1 MSKPK
6 PRLIV
11 LIMVCQHIKSELS
24 ECVCVLDIGVDNMTA
39 NVPQRKRY
47 NNKYYDLAF
56 RYIDI
61 YDFYFWATKILIFIF
76 LPSLIL

>member
-1 MSKPK
+1 M
-6 PRLIV
+6 
-11 LIMVCQHIKSELS
+11 
-24 ECVCVLDIGVDNMTA
+24 CVLDIGVDDMIA

-61 YDFYFWATKILIFIF
+61 YEFYFWATKILIFIF
-76 LPSLIL
+76 LPFLIL